1 LDPTV
6 EPWRREARVAG
17 WLARWAA
24 SRMRSDAAARRDGGA
39 VRIGDRTK
47 DNPADLVT
55 PTDRAIELQVRRTL
69 GRHFPRHAIEG
80 EEFGRRPGDPDAP
93 FWLVDPVDGT
103 SNFAHD
109 VGWSS
114 FSLGLLDADGPALAV
129 VADPWRGELFGA
141 VRGRGARLDEQRTLE
156 VASVD
161 RLEGQLV
168 LTEWAGHRPWPGM
181 SGVLSGLAD
190 RYCTTRIMGS
200 TALSI
205 VQVAAGRAAATLIG
219 SCHRVDAL
227 PAVLIALEAGAV
239 AVGLDGAPL
248 FPAAARAVDPLAP
261 MLVATPGVA
270 AEVLELWRSALAG
283 VAQDDVRDTVDSAA
297 ES

>member
-1 LDPTV
+1 
-6 EPWRREARVAG
+6 VAG
-17 WLARWAA
+17 SLARWAA
-24 SRMRSDAAARRDGGA
+24 SRMRLDATARRGGGA

-55 PTDRAIELQVRRTL
+55 PTDRAIELHVRRVL
-69 GRHFPRHAIEG
+69 GRHFPRHAVEG

-141 VRGRGARLDEQRTLE
+141 VRDRGAHLDEQRPLE
-156 VASVD
+156 VAPVD
-161 RLEGQLV
+161 RLEGRLV

-181 SGVLSGLAD
+181 PDVLAGLAD
-190 RYCTTRIMGS
+190 RFCTVRIMGS

-227 PAVLIALEAGAV
+227 PAMLIALEAGAV

-248 FPAAARAVDPLAP
+248 LPAAARAADPLP
-261 MLVATPGVA
+261 PLLVAAPGVA
-270 AEVLELWRSALAG
+270 AELLDLWRSATSG
-283 VAQDDVRDTVDSAA
+283 VTPDVADDVREDVTGS
-297 ES
+297 